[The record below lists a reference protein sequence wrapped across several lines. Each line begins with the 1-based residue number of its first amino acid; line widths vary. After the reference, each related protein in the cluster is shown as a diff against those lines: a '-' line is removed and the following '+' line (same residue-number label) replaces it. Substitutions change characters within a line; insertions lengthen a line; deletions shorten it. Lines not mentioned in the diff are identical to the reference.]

1 MYRIV
6 WLIVPDI
13 QKFQTFNVTE
23 AIPAILCRSAHS
35 GCGDID
41 DLPMQLRIYVIVK
54 IINKPAKQMLAY
66 FFVDRLRN
74 SIAEL
79 GIIVLNAQDYYN
91 QGISV
96 NLLLP
101 YLSNIVLLNRPAKG

>member
-1 MYRIV
+1 
-6 WLIVPDI
+6 
-13 QKFQTFNVTE
+13 
-23 AIPAILCRSAHS
+23 
-35 GCGDID
+35 
-41 DLPMQLRIYVIVK
+41 
-54 IINKPAKQMLAY
+54 MLAY